1 MRKIGML
8 IIHHKKV
15 GFCIWYIICC
25 RGAKVDTLVLGT
37 SAKAYG
43 FKSHRQQARY
53 NQYIEIRK
61 DKGDVIMND
70 EILNALKFNYD
81 TVKAY
86 ADGRR
91 EYKNSQTGDKL
102 EITPMGIIG
111 DIGTLQGSPIQNK
124 IQDLAINEKWFVPNN
139 KDDFWVNKEGFWV
152 SNKGNTEYT
161 PDYTIFND
169 KNTKSKLYE
178 TYTDLC
184 ALTGSGMTKIMPTII
199 DVKSINE
206 KVVIIEFAD
215 GTTEK
220 SILADGDTFSLEHG
234 IEICLMKKLLSDLTH
249 GNGNSVYHKLVDYA
263 MNRYN
268 RLSKWEQEEAER
280 EKAEKEAKRTLE
292 GKREKKRAKRKEKEI
307 AEYTDILAQ
316 AISKA
321 IQSCPNLINDNS
333 VSKNKK

>member
-1 MRKIGML
+1 MI
-8 IIHHKKV
+8 
-15 GFCIWYIICC
+15 
-25 RGAKVDTLVLGT
+25 
-37 SAKAYG
+37 
-43 FKSHRQQARY
+43 
-53 NQYIEIRK
+53 
-61 DKGDVIMND
+61 D
-70 EILNALKFNYD
+70 EILNALNFYYD
-81 TVKAY
+81 TVKTY
-86 ADGRR
+86 ADGKRV
-91 EYKNSQTGDKL
+91 YKNSQTGDTL
-102 EITPMGIIG
+102 EIAPTGIIG
-111 DIGTLQGSPIQNK
+111 SIGNLQPNSIQNK
-124 IQDLAINEKWFVPNN
+124 IRDFTINKEWFVPNN
-139 KDDFWVNKEGFWV
+139 QESFGVNKEGFWV
-152 SNKGNTEYT
+152 SNKGNTDYT
-161 PDYTIFND
+161 PDYKTFKD
-169 KNTKSKLYE
+169 KNTKSKLFE
-178 TYTDLC
+178 TYTDIGV
-184 ALTGSGMTKIMPTII
+184 LTENGMTKIMPTII

-292 GKREKKRAKRKEKEI
+292 EKREKKKEKRKQKEI

-321 IQSCPNLINDNS
+321 IQSCPNLINGS
-333 VSKNKK
+333 PVNKDKK

>member
-1 MRKIGML
+1 MMI
-8 IIHHKKV
+8 
-15 GFCIWYIICC
+15 
-25 RGAKVDTLVLGT
+25 
-37 SAKAYG
+37 
-43 FKSHRQQARY
+43 
-53 NQYIEIRK
+53 
-61 DKGDVIMND
+61 D
-70 EILNALKFNYD
+70 EILKALSFQYD
-81 TVKAY
+81 TVKTY
-86 ADGRR
+86 ADGKRV
-91 EYKNSQTGDKL
+91 YKNSQTGDTL
-102 EITPMGIIG
+102 EISPTGIIG
-111 DIGTLQGSPIQNK
+111 SIGTLQPNSIQNK
-124 IQDLAINEKWFVPNN
+124 IRDFTINEEWFVPKNT
-139 KDDFWVNKEGFWV
+139 EGFCV

-161 PDYTIFND
+161 PDYRTFKD
-169 KNTKSKLYE
+169 KNTKSKLFE
-178 TYTDLC
+178 TYTDLGV
-184 ALTGSGMTKIMPTII
+184 LTENGMTKIMPTII

-268 RLSKWEQEEAER
+268 RLSKWKQEEAER

-292 GKREKKRAKRKEKEI
+292 EKREKKKEKRKQKEI

-321 IQSCPNLINDNS
+321 IQNCPNILNDNS
-333 VSKNKK
+333 ADNTNN